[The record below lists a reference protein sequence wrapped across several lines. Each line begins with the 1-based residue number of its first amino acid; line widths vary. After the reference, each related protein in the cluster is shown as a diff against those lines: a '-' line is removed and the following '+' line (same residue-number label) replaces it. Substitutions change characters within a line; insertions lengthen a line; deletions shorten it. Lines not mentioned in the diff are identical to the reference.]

1 MSTLMQYLL
10 ACNVLDIVTG
20 FLRAY
25 DQKNISSKKIKH
37 GALSKIS
44 IWCIIAVSMIVSSYL
59 KTDLTTYVTGYY
71 LIMEVVS
78 IFENVSVFVPV
89 PDKLKNILEIHTTQK
104 ETENDTVTT
113 ADPDI
118 VKFIEEQDKKLVKSI
133 LILQITHTH
142 MTAYIMTLMAIGLV

>member
-1 MSTLMQYLL
+1 MTTLMQYLL
-10 ACNVLDIVTG
+10 ACNILDILTG

-25 DQKNISSKKIKH
+25 DQKNVSSKKIKH

-104 ETENDTVTT
+104 ETENETVKTV
-113 ADPDI
+113 DPDI
-118 VKFIEEQDKKLVKSI
+118 LKFIEEQDKK
-133 LILQITHTH
+133 
-142 MTAYIMTLMAIGLV
+142 

>member
-1 MSTLMQYLL
+1 MTTLMEYLL

-25 DQKNISSKKIKH
+25 DQKNVSSKKIKH

-44 IWCIIAVSMIVSSYL
+44 IWCIIAVSMMVSSYL
-59 KTDLTTYVTGYY
+59 KTDLTTYVIGYY

-89 PDKLKNILEIHTTQK
+89 PEKLKNILEIHTSKK
-104 ETENDTVTT
+104 ETENETVKTV
-113 ADPDI
+113 DPDI
-118 VKFIEEQDKKLVKSI
+118 LRFIKEQDKK
-133 LILQITHTH
+133 
-142 MTAYIMTLMAIGLV
+142 

>member
-10 ACNVLDIVTG
+10 ACNVLDILTG

-25 DQKNISSKKIKH
+25 DQKSVSSKKMRH

-44 IWCIIAVSMIVSSYL
+44 IWCVVVVSMIVSGYL
-59 KTDLTTYVTGYY
+59 KTDFTTYVTGYY

-89 PDKLKNILEIHTTQK
+89 PEKLKNSLETHTSQK
-104 ETENDTVTT
+104 ETEKETVKTV
-113 ADPDI
+113 DPDI
-118 VKFIEEQDKKLVKSI
+118 LRFIKEQDKK
-133 LILQITHTH
+133 
-142 MTAYIMTLMAIGLV
+142 

>member
-1 MSTLMQYLL
+1 MTSLMEYLL
-10 ACNVLDIVTG
+10 ACNILDILTG
-20 FLRAY
+20 FLKAY

-89 PDKLKNILEIHTTQK
+89 PDKLKNILEIHTTKK
-104 ETENDTVTT
+104 ETEKETVKTV
-113 ADPDI
+113 DPAI
-118 VKFIEEQDKKLVKSI
+118 LKFIEEQDKK
-133 LILQITHTH
+133 
-142 MTAYIMTLMAIGLV
+142 

>member
-20 FLRAY
+20 FLKAY
-25 DQKNISSKKIKH
+25 DQKSVSSKKMRH

-44 IWCIIAVSMIVSSYL
+44 IWCVVVVSMIVSNYL
-59 KTDLTTYVTGYY
+59 KTDLTTYVIGYY

-89 PDKLKNILEIHTTQK
+89 PEKLKNILDTHTTQK
-104 ETENDTVTT
+104 ETENETVKTV
-113 ADPDI
+113 DPDI
-118 VKFIEEQDKKLVKSI
+118 LKRIKEMKEN
-133 LILQITHTH
+133 
-142 MTAYIMTLMAIGLV
+142 G

>member
-1 MSTLMQYLL
+1 MTTLMQYLL

-25 DQKNISSKKIKH
+25 DQKNVSSKKMRH

-44 IWCIIAVSMIVSSYL
+44 IWCVVIVSMIVSSYL
-59 KTDLTTYVTGYY
+59 KTDFTTYVTGYY

-89 PDKLKNILEIHTTQK
+89 PEKLKNILEIHTTKK
-104 ETENDTVTT
+104 ETENETVKTV
-113 ADPDI
+113 DPEI
-118 VKFIEEQDKKLVKSI
+118 LRFIKEQDKK
-133 LILQITHTH
+133 
-142 MTAYIMTLMAIGLV
+142 

>member
-1 MSTLMQYLL
+1 MTILMEYLL

-89 PDKLKNILEIHTTQK
+89 PDKLKNSLEIHTTKK
-104 ETENDTVTT
+104 ETVKTV
-113 ADPDI
+113 DPDI
-118 VKFIEEQDKKLVKSI
+118 LKFIEEQDKNE
-133 LILQITHTH
+133 
-142 MTAYIMTLMAIGLV
+142 

>member
-10 ACNVLDIVTG
+10 ACHVLDILTG

-44 IWCIIAVSMIVSSYL
+44 IWCIIAVSMMVSNYL
-59 KTDLTTYVTGYY
+59 KTDLTTYVIGYY

-89 PDKLKNILEIHTTQK
+89 PEKLKNSLETHTTQK
-104 ETENDTVTT
+104 ETEKETVKTV
-113 ADPDI
+113 DPDI
-118 VKFIEEQDKKLVKSI
+118 LKRIKEMKEN
-133 LILQITHTH
+133 
-142 MTAYIMTLMAIGLV
+142 G